1 MLSYYVAPGNDS
13 PMVNFSVE
21 RREFLICGI
30 SHPESALDFYGSL
43 IRWLRDYVDEQYS
56 STEIVRE
63 PLYLKLLF
71 RHVNSMSF
79 RSVSRI
85 CRLFSDL
92 SELYTCE
99 IIWYF
104 ENDDV
109 DIYEAGMELKE
120 ELALQNTAFKI
131 EETDTTIEKLQEQLR
146 PRH

>member
-92 SELYTCE
+92 SEY
-99 IIWYF
+99 
-104 ENDDV
+104 DDV